1 MKSGM
6 VELSRFSDVRVLCI
20 GDVMLDRFVSGSVNR
35 ISPEGPVPV
44 MSVVSERDF
53 PGGAANVARNIA
65 ALGARCT
72 LVGVAGQDENGGKLA
87 RILAASPLIA
97 AELVES
103 ARRPT
108 TTKIRFIGQN
118 QQILRVDLEDS
129 VPLSDEEESSLLGRI
144 LPLVREHDAVVLS
157 DYAKGVLTPRLVSSV
172 IAACRRDRRP
182 VIVDPKVADLSVF
195 SGATILTPNQ
205 KEAHA
210 VAGIWPTADQDA
222 ERVAADIL
230 TRFDI
235 ESVLI
240 TRAERGMTFLE
251 REGEALH
258 IKAEA
263 REVFDVV
270 GAGDTVVATLAVAMG
285 AGVTKAK
292 AARLANTAAGIVV
305 GKKGT
310 ATVSAGELE
319 EALARSNRRST
330 VVLGAE
336 TDARDKLSFLVGEWH
351 DAGLKVGFTNGC
363 FDILHVGHV
372 RLLQFAR
379 QQCDRL
385 IVGLNS
391 DESVRRL
398 KGPSRPV
405 NTEADRAELLEALA
419 FVDAV
424 ILFEEDT
431 PLELIKAIAPD
442 ILVKGADYTI
452 DKIVGSDVVLARG
465 GKVLTFEIVS
475 GKSTTAIIER
485 SQVRKS

>member
-1 MKSGM
+1 ML
-6 VELSRFSDVRVLCI
+6 ELLKFAEVNVLCI

-44 MSVVSERDF
+44 MSVISETDC

-65 ALGARCT
+65 SLGARCT
-72 LVGVAGQDENGGKLA
+72 LIGVIGVDANGGRLA
-87 RILAASPLIA
+87 DIVRSTPLIST
-97 AELVES
+97 ELVVS
-103 ARRPT
+103 NDRPT

-129 VPLSDEEESSLLGRI
+129 VALLDDEEENLLSRVM
-144 LPLVREHDAVVLS
+144 PLIPAHDAIVLS
-157 DYAKGVLTPRLVSSV
+157 DYAKGVMTKRLVTAV
-172 IAACRRDRRP
+172 IDESRRHKRP
-182 VIVDPKVADLSVF
+182 VIVDPKVTDLSVF
-195 SGATILTPNQ
+195 NGACMITPNQ

-210 VAGIWPTADQDA
+210 VTGLWPTTDSDA
-222 ERVAADIL
+222 EKAAQDIL
-230 TRFDI
+230 ARFDV

-442 ILVKGADYTI
+442 VLVKGADYTI